1 MMAEVAQ
8 DPDGLDGKLVLLF
21 ASEEGTLSRN

>member
-1 MMAEVAQ
+1 MAEVAQ

-21 ASEEGTLSRN
+21 ESEEGTLSRN